1 MIKLAVLLKRKHAM
15 SFEQFDRYWDGTHGR
30 LVVGIPE
37 FTRHVR
43 RYTQAH
49 IVDPRYDGAGM
60 AWKRADYDGI
70 AEVWFDNLSA
80 MTTAFNE
87 PRFVALVGPDDE
99 KFIDRDAVAIMVTDE
114 IEKIACNGAPKV
126 KLSVVIKRREG
137 MSFDEFDHYWNH
149 MHGAIVT
156 GVPEFTRHVRRY
168 VQCHWVAGYSGAGDA
183 SKLTTQWRRAPF
195 DGIAELWFDSI
206 ADMVV
211 AFNEPQFM
219 AKIAPDDEKFVDAV
233 HTQLFTLREVEK
245 FPVKEAMYPG

>member
-1 MIKLAVLLKRKHAM
+1 
-15 SFEQFDRYWDGTHGR
+15 
-30 LVVGIPE
+30 
-37 FTRHVR
+37 
-43 RYTQAH
+43 
-49 IVDPRYDGAGM
+49 
-60 AWKRADYDGI
+60 
-70 AEVWFDNLSA
+70 
-80 MTTAFNE
+80 
-87 PRFVALVGPDDE
+87 
-99 KFIDRDAVAIMVTDE
+99 
-114 IEKIACNGAPKV
+114 
-126 KLSVVIKRREG
+126 

-168 VQCHWVAGYSGAGDA
+168 VQCHWVASYSGARDA

-245 FPVKEAMYPG
+245 FPVKENMYTG